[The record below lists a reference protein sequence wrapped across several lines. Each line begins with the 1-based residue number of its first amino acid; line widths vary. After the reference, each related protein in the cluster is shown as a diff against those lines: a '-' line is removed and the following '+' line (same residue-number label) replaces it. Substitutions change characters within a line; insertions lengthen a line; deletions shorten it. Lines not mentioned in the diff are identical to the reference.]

1 MITLKYPEHLK
12 NQVGNTRNNQRR
24 AFNFM
29 SKTMHD
35 LFYSNKYTHTQTHIE
50 IVNNLKN
57 KKDNK
62 KKKCLLVKNKQTKK
76 QHTSCQILENK

>member
-1 MITLKYPEHLK
+1 
-12 NQVGNTRNNQRR
+12 
-24 AFNFM
+24 M

-57 KKDNK
+57 KKRQKKKMFASKKQTNK
-62 KKKCLLVKNKQTKK
+62 KNNIHHVRFWKTNK
-76 QHTSCQILENK
+76 

>member
-1 MITLKYPEHLK
+1 
-12 NQVGNTRNNQRR
+12 
-24 AFNFM
+24 M

-62 KKKCLLVKNKQTKK
+62 KKCLLVKNKQTKK
-76 QHTSCQILENK
+76 NNIHHVRFWKTNK